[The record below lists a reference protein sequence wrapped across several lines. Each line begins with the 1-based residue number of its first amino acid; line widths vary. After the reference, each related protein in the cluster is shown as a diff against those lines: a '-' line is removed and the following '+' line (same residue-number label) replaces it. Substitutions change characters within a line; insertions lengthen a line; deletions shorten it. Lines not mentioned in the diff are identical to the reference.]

1 MRYAMNENTESQIIE
16 NFTEIVDKTVVRY
29 NKSVVLD
36 FVTTHSFDI
45 IDQAMVEL
53 QKGFDT
59 IVAAFEQIQASG
71 NASSSNTGRVNSM
84 MGDILE
90 SNKKLQSEINE
101 RVSEIDEASVNAK
114 SAAASFELLKEKT
127 ADVADM
133 LAGIQD
139 VSVKTGILAINAS
152 IEAARAGKV
161 GCGFRIIANEVRS
174 LATQTGDFTKKIE
187 AKLAEFR
194 ETVDEINKSMTL
206 FIDLFLRFQQSFTG
220 VLNNFNQN
228 AVTLDE
234 AGNSLTEIAAAVKE
248 QAIAMKDGLRS
259 LEKVNGSLHDT
270 HAILDVIQTSYSFL
284 DTLLEQ
290 KQSS

>member
-1 MRYAMNENTESQIIE
+1 MNENTENQIIE

-84 MGDILE
+84 MGDILNN
-90 SNKKLQSEINE
+90 NKKLQSEINE

-139 VSVKTGILAINAS
+139 V
-152 IEAARAGKV
+152 
-161 GCGFRIIANEVRS
+161 
-174 LATQTGDFTKKIE
+174 
-187 AKLAEFR
+187 
-194 ETVDEINKSMTL
+194 
-206 FIDLFLRFQQSFTG
+206 
-220 VLNNFNQN
+220 
-228 AVTLDE
+228 
-234 AGNSLTEIAAAVKE
+234 
-248 QAIAMKDGLRS
+248 
-259 LEKVNGSLHDT
+259 
-270 HAILDVIQTSYSFL
+270 
-284 DTLLEQ
+284 
-290 KQSS
+290 

>member
-1 MRYAMNENTESQIIE
+1 MNENTENQIIE

-71 NASSSNTGRVNSM
+71 NASSSNTGRVNAM
-84 MGDILE
+84 MGDILNN
-90 SNKKLQSEINE
+90 NKKLQSEINE

-161 GCGFRIIANEVRS
+161 GSGFRIIANEVRS
-174 LATQTGDFTKKIE
+174 LATQTGDFTKRSKRSFPSS
-187 AKLAEFR
+187 AKR
-194 ETVDEINKSMTL
+194 STKS
-206 FIDLFLRFQQSFTG
+206 IK
-220 VLNNFNQN
+220 
-228 AVTLDE
+228 A
-234 AGNSLTEIAAAVKE
+234 
-248 QAIAMKDGLRS
+248 
-259 LEKVNGSLHDT
+259 
-270 HAILDVIQTSYSFL
+270 
-284 DTLLEQ
+284 
-290 KQSS
+290 

>member
-1 MRYAMNENTESQIIE
+1 MNENSENQIIE

-36 FVTTHSFDI
+36 FVTTHSFGI

-71 NASSSNTGRVNSM
+71 NASSSNTGRVNAM
-84 MGDILE
+84 MGDILNN
-90 SNKKLQSEINE
+90 NKKLQSEINE

-161 GCGFRIIANEVRS
+161 GSGFRIIANEVRS

-187 AKLAEFR
+187 AKLSEFR

-206 FIDLFLRFQQSFTG
+206 FIDCFCAF
-220 VLNNFNQN
+220 NNRLPAF
-228 AVTLDE
+228 
-234 AGNSLTEIAAAVKE
+234 
-248 QAIAMKDGLRS
+248 
-259 LEKVNGSLHDT
+259 
-270 HAILDVIQTSYSFL
+270 
-284 DTLLEQ
+284 
-290 KQSS
+290 

>member
-1 MRYAMNENTESQIIE
+1 MNENTESQIIE

-71 NASSSNTGRVNSM
+71 NASSANTGRVNSM

-161 GCGFRIIANEVRS
+161 GSGFRIIANEVRS

-187 AKLAEFR
+187 AKLSEFR

-228 AVTLDE
+228 ASTLDE
-234 AGNSLTEIAAAVKE
+234 AGNSLAEIAAAVKE

-259 LEKVNGSLHDT
+259 LEKVNGSLRDT